1 MDLISLI
8 EVVKSNEI
16 LFILLYC
23 CIILWINYG
32 YLKEHKEIKKGLG
45 AITEE
50 EEKEMF
56 WKTDSIS
63 VLLFAVVFN
72 FFRRWLFYLI
82 AVLMIDNII
91 ITIIAVVL
99 FIIGLYD
106 AVFNVSIARLRK
118 SNLSYYLAIIDTIL
132 VVLFVIFLL
141 YVN

>member
-1 MDLISLI
+1 MDLINLI
-8 EVVKSNEI
+8 EVVNGNEI

-23 CIILWINYG
+23 FIILWVNFG

-50 EEKEMF
+50 EEKEML
-56 WKTDSIS
+56 WKINSIS
-63 VLLFAVVFN
+63 VLLFAVAFN

-82 AVLMIDNII
+82 AVLMIDSIV

-106 AVFNVSIARLRK
+106 TVFNVSIARLRK
-118 SNLSYYLAIIDTIL
+118 SNLTYYLAIIDTIL
-132 VVLFVIFLL
+132 VVLFVLFLL
-141 YVN
+141 FVN